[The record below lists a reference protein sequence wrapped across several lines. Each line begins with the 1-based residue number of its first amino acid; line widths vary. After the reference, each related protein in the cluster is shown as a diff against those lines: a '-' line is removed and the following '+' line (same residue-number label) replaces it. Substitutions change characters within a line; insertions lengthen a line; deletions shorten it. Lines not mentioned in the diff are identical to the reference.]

1 MRINVA
7 HLRDQGIDFAVFDAD
22 TSSRTKSDRDALLSD
37 LVTAAQANGLHVEKA
52 ALAFR
57 QHGRLTFHGTQDLV
71 RYLAANPL
79 AIRWTH
85 TLDI

>member
-7 HLRDQGIDFAVFDAD
+7 HLRDQGIDFLVFDAD
-22 TSSRTKSDRDALLSD
+22 ATSRFASDRAEVLQD
-37 LVTAAQANGLHVEKA
+37 LKRRANIAGLRAQKA
-52 ALAFR
+52 ALAFTEG
-57 QHGRLTFHGTQDLV
+57 GRPTFYGTRDLV
-71 RYLAANPL
+71 DYLSARPS